1 MSDDQ
6 KSSKDVW
13 DKLSSLSTVL
23 ATLVL
28 GTLGF
33 YYTHVVEQR
42 QQRAEHAQDLQLE
55 QDKAQFTVETQHWNE
70 AETTREEEWKEQQ
83 GRLTA
88 QDLRTDELFK
98 QTQDQNSQ
106 LQMFTQMWA
115 YLGDKDEATQQ
126 RYLAALQ
133 PLVGRPLAT
142 AAQMMIHAKQ
152 AGNTAI
158 AAVENA
164 TTPAAQQIAVN
175 TLSGAL
181 SLGNSLAAN
190 APVFPTGVIP
200 NSIGIGSAPVTL
212 PDSFQ
217 TYPFG
222 QPYTPLS
229 TGSGLSDNILLPQI
243 LGSSPSSL
251 GDPATSQSLTLLG
264 LGTPSTID
272 VLADIGQEVNLS
284 MKLGDSVVRIISGVG
299 NDFREG
305 SGFFVDSNGLILTVA
320 SALSQSTQSVIT
332 VICNDNSSVTARI
345 VWREDTPEGLALI
358 RVERASTPISN
369 ADVSLPPQKVFIVSR
384 TSKVGALATRGSVSA
399 WGTSN
404 FDVFGLTLFGFQGS
418 PVVDQGG
425 GLLGVLLNDSPMTAT
440 SKCKRFRVED
450 ALKHSK

>member
-6 KSSKDVW
+6 KSNKDLW
-13 DKLSSLSTVL
+13 DKLSSLSAML
-23 ATLVL
+23 ATVVL

-42 QQRAEHAQDLQLE
+42 QQREEHAQDLQLE
-55 QDKAQFTVETQHWNE
+55 QNKAQFAVETEHWNE
-70 AETTREEEWKEQQ
+70 AEARRDEEWKEQQ

-106 LQMFTQMWA
+106 LQMFTQMLA

-126 RYLAALQ
+126 TYLAALQ

-142 AAQMMIHAKQ
+142 AAQMMVHAKQ
-152 AGNTAI
+152 AGNSAI

-175 TLSGAL
+175 SLSGAL
-181 SLGNSLAAN
+181 SLGNSLVAN
-190 APVFPTGVIP
+190 PSIFPTGVNP
-200 NSIGIGSAPVTL
+200 DSTGIGAAPVTL
-212 PDSFQ
+212 PDLSQ
-217 TYPFG
+217 PYSFG
-222 QPYTPLS
+222 QSYTPPT

-243 LGSSPSSL
+243 LGSSPSPL
-251 GDPATSQSLTLLG
+251 GDSVTSQSLILPG
-264 LGTPSTID
+264 LGTPSATD
-272 VLADIGQEVNLS
+272 LFADLSQEVNLS
-284 MKLGDSVVRIISGVG
+284 TKLGDSVVRIVSGVG
-299 NDFREG
+299 KGFREG
-305 SGFFVDSNGLILTVA
+305 SGFFVDGNGLILTVA
-320 SALSQSTQSVIT
+320 STLSQSAQSVTT

-345 VWREDTPEGLALI
+345 VWRDDTPEGLALI

-399 WGTSN
+399 WGSSD

-418 PVVDQGG
+418 PVVDGDG

-440 SKCKRFRVED
+440 SKCKRLRLED

>member
-1 MSDDQ
+1 MSDHQ
-6 KSSKDVW
+6 QSSKDLW
-13 DKLSSLSTVL
+13 DKLSSVSTML

-42 QQRAEHAQDLQLE
+42 QQREEHAQDLQLE

-126 RYLAALQ
+126 TYLAALQ

-152 AGNTAI
+152 AGNSAI

-164 TTPAAQQIAVN
+164 TTPAAQQIAVSS
-175 TLSGAL
+175 LSGAL

-190 APVFPTGVIP
+190 ASIFPAGVVP
-200 NSIGIGSAPVTL
+200 GSTGIGAVPVAL
-212 PDSFQ
+212 PDSSQ

-229 TGSGLSDNILLPQI
+229 AGSGLSDNILLPQI
-243 LGSSPSSL
+243 LGSSTSSL
-251 GDPATSQSLTLLG
+251 GDPGTSQSLTLPS
-264 LGTPSTID
+264 LGTPSATD
-272 VLADIGQEVNLS
+272 LFADLSQEVNLS
-284 MKLGDSVVRIISGVG
+284 LKLGDSVVRIVSGVG
-299 NDFREG
+299 KDFREG

-320 SALSQSTQSVIT
+320 STLSKSAQSATT
-332 VICNDNSSVTARI
+332 VICNDNSSVTAQI
-345 VWREDTPEGLALI
+345 IWRDDTREGLALI
-358 RVERASTPISN
+358 RVERASIPISD
-369 ADVSLPPQKVFIVSR
+369 ASLSLPPQKVFIVGR
-384 TSKVGALATRGSVSA
+384 TSKVGALATRGKRVCL
-399 WGTSN
+399 GE
-404 FDVFGLTLFGFQGS
+404 FGLRCVRTYVLWFSGKS
-418 PVVDQGG
+418 GG
-425 GLLGVLLNDSPMTAT
+425 GRGWGPPRCVAQRLPYECHVKVQES
-440 SKCKRFRVED
+440 S
-450 ALKHSK
+450 S